1 METRS
6 AIPRI
11 FERIKNVKS
20 VVDNTESTSAFC
32 IYINT
37 LIEGVV
43 PSVWTDTGLPLVYK
57 TRHEAEIDIAE
68 LMMDRL
74 QEFMDGNRD
83 FDDAMTVEEYI
94 VEVGVF
100 ADGSIGDED
109 GNYFT
114 PRIKTS

>member
-1 METRS
+1 METDKRETPVSS
-6 AIPRI
+6 AY
-11 FERIKNVKS
+11 
-20 VVDNTESTSAFC
+20 C

-37 LIEGVV
+37 IGEGVV
-43 PSVWTDTGLPLVYK
+43 PSVRGDDVLPYVYE
-57 TRHEAEIDIAE
+57 TRREAEVDIAE

-94 VEVGVF
+94 VEVDVF

-114 PRIKTS
+114 SRQKVS